1 MTCRPPT
8 AETRPPPGREPAD
21 GLGPLAQPRVARP
34 CFGPLPEFYL
44 LTRVAL
50 PSDSPRAQTM
60 MTNTATDASAVL
72 QIGSTGLAAFDSN
85 NQALDNMVKA
95 FETGLS
101 QGVIDPNL
109 LNSSEDTIKE
119 GVQQQQQLSNAMVHM
134 LALYK
139 NKTTSLAAAKTVLS
153 NYIAAAHGFAAQDAA
168 AKAAA

>member
-1 MTCRPPT
+1 M
-8 AETRPPPGREPAD
+8 
-21 GLGPLAQPRVARP
+21 
-34 CFGPLPEFYL
+34 
-44 LTRVAL
+44 
-50 PSDSPRAQTM
+50 
-60 MTNTATDASAVL
+60 L

-85 NQALDNMVKA
+85 NQALDNMVKT